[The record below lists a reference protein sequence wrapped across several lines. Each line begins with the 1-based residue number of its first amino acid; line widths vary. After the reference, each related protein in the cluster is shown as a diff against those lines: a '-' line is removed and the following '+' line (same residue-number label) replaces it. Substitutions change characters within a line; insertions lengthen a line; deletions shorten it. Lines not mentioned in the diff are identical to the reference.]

1 MESVRRRSANESD
14 RQLLRASRDG
24 AGGFDAF
31 YRRHR
36 EVVLAYLAQRV
47 REPELAADL
56 TAETFAAALAAVHDR
71 GRVLPDT
78 PLAWL
83 FAIAHRKLV
92 DSYRRG
98 QVEDDAR
105 RRLSLESIELEDADL
120 ERIAEIANDVDVM
133 ERLASQ
139 LPSAQFDALQAR
151 VVDEREYVDIARE
164 LECSEAVVR
173 MRVSRAL
180 STLRAASEGRHE

>member
-1 MESVRRRSANESD
+1 MGSVRRRSANESD

-31 YRRHR
+31 SRRHR

-47 REPELAADL
+47 REPELAA
-56 TAETFAAALAAVHDR
+56 E
-71 GRVLPDT
+71 
-78 PLAWL
+78 
-83 FAIAHRKLV
+83 
-92 DSYRRG
+92 
-98 QVEDDAR
+98 
-105 RRLSLESIELEDADL
+105 
-120 ERIAEIANDVDVM
+120 EIANDVDVI